1 EGSERTRLARGLPRW
16 HSPDR
21 ESGCAQVSWTGSKR
35 DCLIFLALPFV
46 LSVAQ
51 GAKSKHERLFQH
63 PARGTASL
71 SHASCHVA
79 RSIGQ
84 WVPPCKIIAVFGTP
98 LPEAT
103 KATSA
108 SFTWL
113 IA

>member
-1 EGSERTRLARGLPRW
+1 TISTSPNRCQLPSRSARGPRRSGTPRREGSERTRLARGLPRW

-63 PARGTASL
+63 LARGTASL
-71 SHASCHVA
+71 SLASCHVA

-84 WVPPCKIIAVFGTP
+84 
-98 LPEAT
+98 
-103 KATSA
+103 
-108 SFTWL
+108 
-113 IA
+113 